1 MEVWGGGKR
10 GAARCLGLAGVS
22 RDSHQGSGLWFGCRA
37 VTPQIHAGT
46 LAVVCRG
53 PALWTPRY
61 PGWDPHLCPVRP
73 LLYLTPQ
80 TKLSPLP
87 PARAGRAGRGWGGAA
102 PGRAPDPFQSTGT
115 AGRCETQK
123 QRSCH
128 WSCCPRSAAVSAKM
142 SKKKPTP
149 DEEPKKETISDEE
162 SGEETTPGDEP
173 KDEAGPGKKRKVIGA
188 AIGATAGAGKKRKV
202 IGAAIG
208 ATVGAAVALVGIP
221 VFIGALGFTGAGIA
235 AGSIA
240 AKMMSAAAIANGGGV
255 AAGSTVAVLQSI
267 GAAGFSIG
275 AKIGLTSALGTV
287 GGATGAWLSRW
298 KKPPRGKPKKK

>member
-188 AIGATAGAGKKRKV
+188 AIGATAGA
-202 IGAAIG
+202 
-208 ATVGAAVALVGIP
+208 AVALVGIP